1 MDRPI
6 KVSLLSTSVW
16 LSLPQDLRA
25 KLAKLFELKKSGTPM
40 TDIGPRGAVILSDGY
55 TPVDLIPITIVK
67 MQEILGTTD
76 TDFYQLFDNVLNNI
90 DGIIDGS
97 YMTFMETPV
106 DSLDEHAKILLP
118 TKRKYERKT
127 KKA

>member
-1 MDRPI
+1 
-6 KVSLLSTSVW
+6 
-16 LSLPQDLRA
+16 
-25 KLAKLFELKKSGTPM
+25 M